1 MNIYTQYWN
10 NKERLIIVCDEGSI
24 FVDITISP
32 NKLDKKAFIWGL
44 NVNPD
49 FRGIGVGSSL
59 LKFAEDCI
67 RDQSINKVE
76 LEWESSSSSL
86 WVYDWY
92 IRKGYEE
99 IDFSEGYS
107 RLQKTLW
114 QLIERTM
121 WDDEDYSYLDENEY
135 MSLGDI
141 EDLI

>member
-10 NKERLIIVCDEGSI
+10 NKERLIIVCDYGSV
-24 FVDITISP
+24 FVDITVSP

-49 FRGIGVGSSL
+49 FRGIGFGNQL
-59 LKFAEDCI
+59 LKYAEDYVRK
-67 RDQSINKVE
+67 RDISKVE

-107 RLQKTLW
+107 RLQKTL
-114 QLIERTM
+114 
-121 WDDEDYSYLDENEY
+121 
-135 MSLGDI
+135 
-141 EDLI
+141 

>member
-10 NKERLIIVCDEGSI
+10 NKERLIIVCDYGSV

-67 RDQSINKVE
+67 RKKSINKVE
-76 LEWESSSSSL
+76 LEWESSSSPL

-107 RLQKTLW
+107 RLQKTL
-114 QLIERTM
+114 
-121 WDDEDYSYLDENEY
+121 
-135 MSLGDI
+135 
-141 EDLI
+141 